1 VRLLAATAALAA
13 TVATA
18 ACGGPSPGPPGGA
31 ARAATPGAPLAAGT
45 SGRPAAAGPSGEA
58 PGAGRSGGAAGPGRS
73 GGAAAVPA
81 SLSFTGRT
89 LDGTPFDAATLAGRP
104 TLLWF
109 WAPWCATCAGQADQ
123 IIELREQYGDRLAI
137 LGVAGLGDNAAMR
150 EFVTDL
156 DVDTVPNLDDQAGE
170 VWRRFG
176 VTEQST
182 FVLIDRRGTV
192 VETKWL
198 DRIDLPA
205 RVQSL
210 VA

>member
-1 VRLLAATAALAA
+1 MRTVRLLAATAALAA

-18 ACGGPSPGPPGGA
+18 ACGGPSP
-31 ARAATPGAPLAAGT
+31 TP
-45 SGRPAAAGPSGEA
+45 SGAAAGAATQSGP
-58 PGAGRSGGAAGPGRS
+58 PGAGRSGGA
-73 GGAAAVPA
+73 AAAVPA

-176 VTEQST
+176 ITEQST

-192 VETKWL
+192 VETRWL

-205 RVQSL
+205 RVRSL